1 MKQSKAAK
9 HLTWLALIVVLAFC
23 FYIPRSNAT
32 GEAILSIDPPTQAVA
47 VGEIFNVS
55 IRIDNLP
62 SPNGATG
69 FQIEV
74 AWDPRFLTGIN
85 MSEVIFHSV
94 MPESEWDNIWGIQNM
109 VNNTGGKLA
118 YAYTF
123 QDSDRAKEGGYAPIS
138 GNHTLAEVTF
148 KGARTGVSPLTFVLV
163 NIGDANAQPIP
174 CTAFNGAV
182 TVGNPFPTLVVDSP
196 KNTTYATTS
205 VGLAFTP
212 SKTVSWIGYSL
223 DGLANV
229 TVTGNVSM
237 TISDGQHD
245 LVIYANDTAGQMG
258 ASEKI
263 YFTVDTK
270 PPVASF
276 TYSQTTLE
284 AQLVHGTYRWNFAFN
299 ATESHDPLSN
309 TLTYF
314 WDFGDGTNGTGLT
327 VSHVYKQSGSF
338 DVNLTVTNEA
348 GIPASQVKTI
358 TINAA
363 SGPTGFSFGLIAII
377 LIPVL
382 WIPALSYYL
391 MRTRK
396 KKKTK

>member
-1 MKQSKAAK
+1 
-9 HLTWLALIVVLAFC
+9 
-23 FYIPRSNAT
+23 
-32 GEAILSIDPPTQAVA
+32 
-47 VGEIFNVS
+47 
-55 IRIDNLP
+55 
-62 SPNGATG
+62 
-69 FQIEV
+69 
-74 AWDPRFLTGIN
+74 
-85 MSEVIFHSV
+85 
-94 MPESEWDNIWGIQNM
+94 
-109 VNNTGGKLA
+109 
-118 YAYTF
+118 
-123 QDSDRAKEGGYAPIS
+123 
-138 GNHTLAEVTF
+138 
-148 KGARTGVSPLTFVLV
+148 VLV

-174 CTAFNGAV
+174 YTAFNGAV
-182 TVGNPFPTLVVDSP
+182 TVGNPFPTLIVDSP

-327 VSHVYKQSGSF
+327 VNHVYKQSGSF

>member
-1 MKQSKAAK
+1 LKQSKTAK
-9 HLTWLALIVVLAFC
+9 HPTWLALIVILAFC
-23 FYIPRSNAT
+23 FCIPRSNAA
-32 GEAILSIDPPTQAVA
+32 GEAILSIDPPAPAVA

-74 AWDPRFLTGIN
+74 AWDPRVLTGIN
-85 MSEVIFHSV
+85 MSDVIFHSV
-94 MPESEWDNIWGIQNM
+94 TPESEWDNIWGIQNI

-138 GNHTLAEVTF
+138 GNHTLAVVTF
-148 KGARTGVSPLTFVLV
+148 KGTATGVSPLTFVLLNV
-163 NIGDANAQPIP
+163 GDANAQAIP
-174 CTAFNGAV
+174 CTALNGEV
-182 TVGNPFPTLVVDSP
+182 TVGNPFPTLAITSP
-196 KNTTYATTS
+196 ENTTYATTS
-205 VGLAFTP
+205 VGLAFKP
-212 SKTVSWIGYSL
+212 SKNVSWIGYSL

-263 YFTVDTK
+263 YFTVDTT

-276 TYSQTTLE
+276 TYSQTTPE
-284 AQLVHGTYRWNFAFN
+284 AQLVHGAYRWNFTFD

-309 TLTYF
+309 TLTCF
-314 WDFGDGTNGTGLT
+314 WDFDDGTNGTGLT
-327 VSHVYKQSGSF
+327 ISHVYKQSGSF

-363 SGPTGFSFGLIAII
+363 SEATGFPFGLIAII